1 MAKGRSSLRSQQLEM
16 KILKSFVTILTDKRV
31 VLIFRL
37 VLGIT
42 FLYASLDK
50 IAHPDQF
57 AKIVYNYKILPGF
70 LINVFAVILP
80 WVELL
85 AGLFLILGIFTESAS
100 FLISF
105 LLVIF
110 VIAISINVLIRGVD
124 LNCGCFST
132 DPAAKKEG
140 IILLFKDFLYL
151 FMGLMIFFFNK
162 GFATFSSLY
171 RRKASGR

>member
-1 MAKGRSSLRSQQLEM
+1 M
-16 KILKSFVTILTDKRV
+16 KIFKFLIAVLTDKRV

-42 FLYASLDK
+42 FVYASLDK

-70 LINVFAVILP
+70 LINIFAVTLP

-100 FLISF
+100 LLISL

-110 VIAISINVLIRGVD
+110 LFAISVNVL
-124 LNCGCFST
+124 
-132 DPAAKKEG
+132 
-140 IILLFKDFLYL
+140 
-151 FMGLMIFFFNK
+151 
-162 GFATFSSLY
+162 
-171 RRKASGR
+171 

>member
-1 MAKGRSSLRSQQLEM
+1 M
-16 KILKSFVTILTDKRV
+16 KILKFLITIVTDKRV

-37 VLGIT
+37 ILGVT

-50 IAHPDQF
+50 IAHPEQF

-70 LINVFAVILP
+70 LINVFAVTLP

-100 FLISF
+100 LLISF

-110 VIAISINVLIRGVD
+110 VVAISINVFIRGVD

-132 DPAAKKEG
+132 NPAGKKEG
-140 IILLFKDFLYL
+140 INLLFKDFLFL
-151 FMGLMIFFFNK
+151 FMGLMVFFFNK
-162 GFATFSSLY
+162 SFVTISSLY
-171 RRKASGR
+171 QRKFSRR

>member
-1 MAKGRSSLRSQQLEM
+1 M
-16 KILKSFVTILTDKRV
+16 KILKFLITIVTDKRI

-37 VLGIT
+37 ILGAT
-42 FLYASLDK
+42 FVYASLDK
-50 IAHPDQF
+50 IAHPEQF

-70 LINVFAVILP
+70 LINIYAVTLP

-100 FLISF
+100 LLISF

-110 VIAISINVLIRGVD
+110 LIDISINILRGAN

-132 DPAAKKEG
+132 NPAGKKEG
-140 IILLFKDFLYL
+140 INLLWRLV
-151 FMGLMIFFFNK
+151 
-162 GFATFSSLY
+162 
-171 RRKASGR
+171 